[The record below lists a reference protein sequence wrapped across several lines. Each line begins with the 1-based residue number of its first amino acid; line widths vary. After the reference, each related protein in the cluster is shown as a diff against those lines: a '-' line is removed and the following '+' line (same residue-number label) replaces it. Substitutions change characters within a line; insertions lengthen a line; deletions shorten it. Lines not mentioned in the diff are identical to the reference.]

1 MFTRREQRKIM
12 EQLRV
17 VFAKRLVAFMETV
30 FTKLVLSC
38 YLFIFIFIS
47 LFLFFIF
54 FSFFIYFNFFFTSSS
69 TPADALFRVKL
80 H

>member
-1 MFTRREQRKIM
+1 M

-30 FTKLVLSC
+30 FTKLVLSS
-38 YLFIFIFIS
+38 YLFIFIFIFSVS
-47 LFLFFIF
+47 LFLFFIIF
-54 FSFFIYFNFFFTSSS
+54 HFSFLFYFFFTSSS
-69 TPADALFRVKL
+69 TTPADGLSRVKL